1 MPKPHAA
8 RQVTSP
14 RSSTEYIQDT
24 LASKFCMR
32 DQGGG
37 VLEQAS
43 LGGGEIGSVVVVC
56 LLTMSAECQAV
67 LAEAVLA
74 LL

>member
-1 MPKPHAA
+1 
-8 RQVTSP
+8 
-14 RSSTEYIQDT
+14 
-24 LASKFCMR
+24 MR

-37 VLEQAS
+37 VLEQTS
-43 LGGGEIGSVVVVC
+43 LGGGEMGSVVVVC

-74 LL
+74 PS